1 MPYWSSSGGPSIQ
14 YIRQSR
20 GLTESFFA
28 NHPVRGRRTYKGHF
42 PLIENRFKHRIA
54 GYEVDEEGT
63 FSLKYLPSRFD
74 EIRVPQM
81 NIGIYHD
88 HPFLITN
95 LETTMRMPR
104 VKQD

>member
-1 MPYWSSSGGPSIQ
+1 MRTPSISVVLDALLV
-14 YIRQSR
+14 I
-20 GLTESFFA
+20 ESFFA

-74 EIRVPQM
+74 KIRVPQM

-88 HPFLITN
+88 HAFLITN